1 MNERDVKSYIFS
13 FVILFLC
20 IKKSF
25 IHETVK
31 KKNIWQKKNLKTTH
45 ASVKPGRARPSRAAC
60 LPPQSVC

>member
-25 IHETVK
+25 IHETVFK
-31 KKNIWQKKNLKTTH
+31 K
-45 ASVKPGRARPSRAAC
+45 
-60 LPPQSVC
+60 